1 MYTMTIRAAPMGRA
15 GNGYWRVTVRPMVR
29 QRKNVPMNSV
39 RYRGMS
45 LPPGRWNVED
55 VEDVEGVKMSETA
68 GGGLERL

>member
-1 MYTMTIRAAPMGRA
+1 
-15 GNGYWRVTVRPMVR
+15 
-29 QRKNVPMNSV
+29 
-39 RYRGMS
+39 MS